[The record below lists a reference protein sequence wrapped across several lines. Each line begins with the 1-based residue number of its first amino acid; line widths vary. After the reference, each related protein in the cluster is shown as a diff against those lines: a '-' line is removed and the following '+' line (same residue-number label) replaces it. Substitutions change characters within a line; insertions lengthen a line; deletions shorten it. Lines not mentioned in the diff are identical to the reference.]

1 VWKKNISSNSY
12 SPILDQTIPIGLQYK
27 TNTLVDPN
35 LTFSSNTPLAPITI
49 DVPATYPTS
58 SIPIVVRYDP
68 SAYEVNTGPLSQT
81 VTCQGGPN
89 DIRFAFAGQFGS
101 SGDLDFE
108 LRISVEVYKWDAT
121 ANSGQGQYVSYS
133 PAKSIVRT
141 FTGLIPRSSGGS
153 VNISAATNFPL
164 TTWQCAYGDALKID
178 IENLSFMAT
187 PSGFPYTAQCRDFS
201 SDIRIL
207 PKSTSQYSCAGLSR
221 IEIISNH
228 SSKLG
233 GCTDLSPIGVIYSYK
248 SIITEDF
255 DVKLALTKDIEIYVH

>member
-12 SPILDQTIPIGLQYK
+12 SPILDQTSPIRLQYK

-81 VTCQGGPN
+81 VTVRPGTSSGSN
-89 DIRFAFAGQFGS
+89 IRFVFEGVF
-101 SGDLDFE
+101 SGTGTFPFDFS
-108 LRISVEVYKWDAT
+108 ISVEVYKWDPA

-133 PAKSIVRT
+133 PANRVSYRFSGSV
-141 FTGLIPRSSGGS
+141 PYSGGS
-153 VNISAATNFPL
+153 ITVSAASVFPVL
-164 TTWQCAYGDALKID
+164 TTWQCAYGDALKVSYFNHNPMTTIGKYYR
-178 IENLSFMAT
+178 EL
-187 PSGFPYTAQCRDFS
+187 S
-201 SDIRIL
+201 SDVFID
-207 PKSTSQYSCAGLSR
+207 PKLTSQFSCAGLVRHEYFRNDSQY
-221 IEIISNH
+221 
-228 SSKLG
+228 LG
-233 GCTDLSPIGVIYSYK
+233 GLAFSSAIGEFYSLK

-255 DVKLALTKDIEIYVH
+255 DVTLAPNSDIEIYVKD